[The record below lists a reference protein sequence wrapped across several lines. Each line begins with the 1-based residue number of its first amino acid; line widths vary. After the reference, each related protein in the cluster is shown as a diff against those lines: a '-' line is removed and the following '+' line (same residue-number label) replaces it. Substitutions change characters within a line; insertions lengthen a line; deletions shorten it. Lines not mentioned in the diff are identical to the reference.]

1 MKGIFAYVLEFML
14 TLGNIAKY
22 QYFNVQKVRNPSASS
37 ILKVRQAF
45 HTVRIVLYIGCS
57 GPVIGSS
64 TATY

>member
-14 TLGNIAKY
+14 TLDKMQNITTLMCKKLEIRG
-22 QYFNVQKVRNPSASS
+22 QS
-37 ILKVRQAF
+37 ILKVLQAF